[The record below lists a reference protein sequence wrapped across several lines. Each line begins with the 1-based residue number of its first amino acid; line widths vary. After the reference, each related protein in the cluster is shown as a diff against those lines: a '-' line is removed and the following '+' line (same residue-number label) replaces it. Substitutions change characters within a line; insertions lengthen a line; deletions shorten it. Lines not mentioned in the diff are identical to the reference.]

1 MAFCASCGSQVE
13 GRFCAKCGTPV
24 GAAPPNPGQ
33 AVPPPPGAPQ
43 GYVQQPVPLATAA
56 PMADNV
62 AGALCYS
69 LGFITGI
76 IFLIMEPYSRNP
88 AVRFHAFQ
96 SIFMSVALIAV
107 RIVLSI
113 IFGILMGI
121 SGVFMGLALFSLYG
135 LFCFILWLYM
145 IIMTYQ
151 GKTVVLPIIGPIA
164 QKQ

>member
-1 MAFCASCGSQVE
+1 
-13 GRFCAKCGTPV
+13 
-24 GAAPPNPGQ
+24 
-33 AVPPPPGAPQ
+33 
-43 GYVQQPVPLATAA
+43 
-56 PMADNV
+56 MADNV
-62 AGALCYS
+62 ASALCYS

-76 IFLIMEPYSRNP
+76 VFLLLEPYNRNP
-88 AVRFHAFQ
+88 IVRFHAFQ
-96 SIFMSVALIAV
+96 SIFMSVGLIAV

-151 GKTVVLPIIGPIA
+151 GKTIVLPIIGPIA

>member
-1 MAFCASCGSQVE
+1 MAFCAACGSQVE

-24 GAAPPNPGQ
+24 GAAAPPPGSMP
-33 AVPPPPGAPQ
+33 AGNVPPPM
-43 GYVQQPVPLATAA
+43 ATSA

-62 AGALCYS
+62 ASTLCYV

-76 IFLIMEPYSRNP
+76 IFLVLEPYNRNRV
-88 AVRFHAFQ
+88 VRFHAFQ
-96 SIFMSVALIAV
+96 SIFLSVGLIAL

-121 SGVFMGLALFSLYG
+121 SGVFMGLAIFSLFG
-135 LFCFILWLYM
+135 LACFVLWLYM
-145 IIMTYQ
+145 LIMTYQ
-151 GKTVVLPIIGPIA
+151 GKTIVLPIIGPIA